1 MPIYSGSRYARCNRR
16 VVGSHTYLTTPARVN
31 FTESL
36 FKVHQVIEGETIDGL
51 AQAYYG
57 NSAYWWCI
65 MDANRQYES
74 EVEIKPGDILNIPDY
89 NEVMKVV

>member
-1 MPIYSGSRYARCNRR
+1 
-16 VVGSHTYLTTPARVN
+16 
-31 FTESL
+31 
-36 FKVHQVIEGETIDGL
+36 VIAGETIDGL

-74 EVEIKPGDILNIPDY
+74 EVEIKAGDILNIPDY
-89 NEVMKVV
+89 EEVMKVV